1 MAVTALFG
9 ARVKRRE
16 DPRLITGRGK
26 YTDDIQLPG
35 TTYAV
40 FVRSPYAHAR
50 IKNVNV
56 EKALK
61 AGAIAA
67 VTGKDLEGKVGPVP
81 CAWVITN
88 ADIKVPKYNPLAVDK
103 VRYVGDPVAVVVA
116 ETPEKAHDCAKL
128 VEVEYEP
135 LPAVVNQEEAIKE
148 NAPLLY
154 EDVPRNIAFT
164 WKLEGGDLEKAFR
177 EADVVVE
184 QRLINHRLQPT
195 AMETRGVL
203 ASYDPSTENVTVW
216 MTSQNPHIHRFLLS
230 VMTGIPEHKI
240 RVIATDVG
248 GGFGSKIHAYGA
260 EAVVTYLSKILGRPV
275 KWMETRRE
283 NFLATIH
290 GRDHVQYVRLAAKR
304 NGKVLGLEVRAYA
317 NLGAYLSTAAPGI
330 PTWLFGLMLSGPYK
344 ISAIRCEVFGV
355 LTNTAPVDAY
365 RGAGRP
371 EATYLLERMMD
382 ILARRLGMDPAEVRR
397 VNFISREEF
406 PYQTPVVAMYDS
418 GDYLTAFNKALEKVG
433 YTEFR
438 KQQEEAR
445 KKGRLLGIGIS
456 SYVEI
461 CGLGPSRAVRST
473 GFGLGLWES
482 ATVRVHPT
490 GKVTVYT
497 GGNPHGQGEE
507 TTFAQI
513 VADQLGV
520 PFEDVEVIHGDT
532 GMIPFGMGTYGSRT
546 TPVAGGAIVQACN
559 KIIEKGRKIAAH
571 LLEASEKDIEY
582 RPGIY
587 SIKGLPDK
595 KVTIQQVALASY
607 AAGAKELPQGL
618 EPGLEA
624 TAFYDPENFTFPFG
638 THVCTVEVDP
648 ETYTVKILKYVAV
661 DDCGKRINP
670 MIVEGQ
676 IHGGIVQG
684 IAQALWEQAVY
695 DENGN
700 LLTATLTDYAV
711 PTSAD
716 VPEIELDETVT
727 PSPHNPLGV
736 KGVGETGTIAATP
749 AVVNAVLDAISHLGI
764 EHIDMPLTP
773 TRIWEAV
780 EKTKSR
786 RETR

>member
-1 MAVTALFG
+1 
-9 ARVKRRE
+9 
-16 DPRLITGRGK
+16 
-26 YTDDIQLPG
+26 
-35 TTYAV
+35 
-40 FVRSPYAHAR
+40 
-50 IKNVNV
+50 
-56 EKALK
+56 
-61 AGAIAA
+61 
-67 VTGKDLEGKVGPVP
+67 
-81 CAWVITN
+81 
-88 ADIKVPKYNPLAVDK
+88 
-103 VRYVGDPVAVVVA
+103 
-116 ETPEKAHDCAKL
+116 
-128 VEVEYEP
+128 
-135 LPAVVNQEEAIKE
+135 
-148 NAPLLY
+148 
-154 EDVPRNIAFT
+154 
-164 WKLEGGDLEKAFR
+164 LEKAFR

-195 AMETRGVL
+195 AVETRGVL
-203 ASYDPSTENVTVW
+203 ASYDPSTGNVTVW

-260 EAVVTYLSKILGRPV
+260 EAVVTYLSKMLCRPV

-283 NFLATIH
+283 NFMATIH

-330 PTWLFGLMLSGPYK
+330 PTWLFGLMLSGAYK
-344 ISAIRCEVFGV
+344 IPAIRCEVFGV

-371 EATYLLERMMD
+371 EATYLLQRMMD

-406 PYQTPVVAMYDS
+406 PYQTPVVVMYDS

-433 YTEFR
+433 YSEFR

-546 TPVAGGAIVQACN
+546 TPVAGGAIAQACN

-571 LLEASEKDIEY
+571 LLEASEKTSSTGQEY
-582 RPGIY
+582 TASKAYRIKRSQSSRWLWPHTLQGPTNFPRVWSPGWRQPP
-587 SIKGLPDK
+587 STTPKTSLSRS
-595 KVTIQQVALASY
+595 VRMSAL
-607 AAGAKELPQGL
+607 
-618 EPGLEA
+618 
-624 TAFYDPENFTFPFG
+624 
-638 THVCTVEVDP
+638 
-648 ETYTVKILKYVAV
+648 
-661 DDCGKRINP
+661 
-670 MIVEGQ
+670 
-676 IHGGIVQG
+676 
-684 IAQALWEQAVY
+684 
-695 DENGN
+695 
-700 LLTATLTDYAV
+700 
-711 PTSAD
+711 
-716 VPEIELDETVT
+716 
-727 PSPHNPLGV
+727 
-736 KGVGETGTIAATP
+736 
-749 AVVNAVLDAISHLGI
+749 
-764 EHIDMPLTP
+764 
-773 TRIWEAV
+773 
-780 EKTKSR
+780 SR
-786 RETR
+786 

>member
-128 VEVEYEP
+128 VEVEHEP
-135 LPAVVNQEEAIKE
+135 LPAAVNQEEAIKE

-154 EDVPRNIAFT
+154 ENVPRNIAFT
-164 WKLEGGDLEKAFR
+164 WKLEGGDLGKAFR

-184 QRLINHRLQPT
+184 QRFINHRLQPT
-195 AMETRGVL
+195 AVETRGVL

-260 EAVVTYLSKILGRPV
+260 EAVVTYLSKMLGRPV
-275 KWMETRRE
+275 KWMETRHE
-283 NFLATIH
+283 NFMATIH

-330 PTWLFGLMLSGPYK
+330 PTWLFGLMLSGAYK
-344 ISAIRCEVFGV
+344 IPAIRCEVFGV

-418 GDYLTAFNKALEKVG
+418 GDYLTAFNKVLEKVG
-433 YTEFR
+433 YSEFR

-546 TPVAGGAIVQACN
+546 TPVAGGAIAQACN

-607 AAGAKELPQGL
+607 AAGANELPQGL

-695 DENGN
+695 DEKGN

-773 TRIWEAV
+773 SRIWEAV
-780 EKTKSR
+780 KKTKSR

>member
-9 ARVKRRE
+9 ASVKRRE
-16 DPRLITGRGK
+16 DPRLLTGRGRF
-26 YTDDIQLPG
+26 TDDIQLPG
-35 TTYAV
+35 TVYAV

-50 IKNVNV
+50 IKNVDV
-56 EKALK
+56 SKALQ
-61 AGAIAA
+61 AGALAA
-67 VTGKDLEGKVGPVP
+67 LSGKDLEGKVGPVP

-88 ADIKVPKYNPLAVDK
+88 ADIKVPKYRPLAVDK

-135 LPAVVNQEEAIKE
+135 LPAVVNQEEAVKE
-148 NAPLLY
+148 GAPLLY
-154 EDVPRNIAFT
+154 DDVPRNIAFT
-164 WKLEGGDLEKAFR
+164 WKIEGGDLEKAFK
-177 EADVVVE
+177 EADIVVE
-184 QRLINHRLQPT
+184 QRLVNQRLQPT
-195 AMETRGVL
+195 AIETRGVL
-203 ASYDPSTENVTVW
+203 ASYDPATETITVW
-216 MTSQNPHIHRFLLS
+216 ITSQNPHIHRFLLS
-230 VMTGIPEHKI
+230 VMTGIPEHRI

-248 GGFGSKIHAYGA
+248 GGFGSKIHVYGA
-260 EAVVTYLSKILGRPV
+260 EAVITYLAKMLGKPV
-275 KWMETRRE
+275 KWMETRWE
-283 NFLATIH
+283 NYTATIH
-290 GRDHVQYVRLAAKR
+290 GRDHIQYVKLAAKKD
-304 NGKVLGLEVRAYA
+304 GKILGLDVKSYA

-344 ISAIRCEVFGV
+344 IPAIRCEVVGV

-371 EATYLLERMMD
+371 EATYLLERMVD
-382 ILARRLGMDPAEVRR
+382 ILARRLGMDPADVRR
-397 VNFISREEF
+397 VNFIEKEAF
-406 PYQTPVVAMYDS
+406 PYQTPVVVMYDS
-418 GDYLTAFNKALEKVG
+418 GDYLTAFNKALERIG
-433 YTEFR
+433 YQEFR
-438 KQQEEAR
+438 RQQQELRRA
-445 KKGRLLGIGIS
+445 GRLLGIGIS

-482 ATVRVHPT
+482 ATVRVHPS

-513 VADQLGV
+513 VADRLGV

-546 TPVAGGAIVQACN
+546 TPVAGGAIAQACN

-571 LLEASEKDIEY
+571 MLEISERDVDY
-582 RPGIY
+582 TPGVY
-587 SIKGLPDK
+587 SVRGLPEK
-595 KVTIQQVALASY
+595 RVTIQQVALAAY
-607 AAGAKELPQGL
+607 AAGAGELPEGL
-618 EPGLEA
+618 EPGLES
-624 TAFYDPENFTFPFG
+624 TTFYDPENFTFPFG

-648 ETYTVKILKYVAV
+648 ETFQVKILRYVAV
-661 DDCGKRINP
+661 DDCGRRINP

-684 IAQALWEQAVY
+684 IAQALMEHAVY
-695 DENGN
+695 DQNGN
-700 LLTATLTDYAV
+700 LLTATLNDYAV
-711 PTSAD
+711 PTSFE
-716 VPEIELDETVT
+716 VPDIETDETVT

-749 AVVNAVLDAISHLGI
+749 AVVNAVIDALSHLGI

-773 TRIWEAV
+773 SRIWEAV
-780 EKTKSR
+780 QKTKSKQ
-786 RETR
+786 

>member
-9 ARVKRRE
+9 ASVKRRE
-16 DPRLITGRGK
+16 DPRLLTGRGRF
-26 YTDDIQLPG
+26 TDDIQLPG
-35 TTYAV
+35 TVYAV

-50 IKNVNV
+50 IKNVDV
-56 EKALK
+56 SKALQ

-67 VTGKDLEGKVGPVP
+67 LSGKDLEGKVGPVP

-88 ADIKVPKYNPLAVDK
+88 ADIKVPKYTPLAVDK

-135 LPAVVNQEEAIKE
+135 LPAVVNQEEAVAE
-148 NAPLLY
+148 GAPLLY
-154 EDVPRNIAFT
+154 DDVPRNIAFT
-164 WKLEGGDLEKAFR
+164 WKLEGGDLEKAFK

-184 QRLINHRLQPT
+184 QRLVNQRLQPT
-195 AMETRGVL
+195 AIETRGVL
-203 ASYDPSTENVTVW
+203 ASYDPATDTTTVW

-230 VMTGIPEHKI
+230 VMTGIPEHRI

-248 GGFGSKIHAYGA
+248 GGFGSKIHVYGA
-260 EAVVTYLSKILGRPV
+260 EAVITYLTKTLGKPV
-275 KWMETRRE
+275 KWIETRWE
-283 NFLATIH
+283 NYTATIH
-290 GRDHVQYVRLAAKR
+290 GRDHIQYVKLAAKKD
-304 NGKVLGLEVRAYA
+304 GKILGLQVKSYA

-330 PTWLFGLMLSGPYK
+330 PTWLFGLMLSGAYK
-344 ISAIRCEVFGV
+344 IPAIRCEVIGV

-371 EATYLLERMMD
+371 EATYLLERMVD
-382 ILARRLGMDPAEVRR
+382 ILARRLGMDPADVRR
-397 VNFISREEF
+397 VNFIEKDAF
-406 PYQTPVVAMYDS
+406 PYKTPVGVIYDS
-418 GDYLTAFNKALEKVG
+418 GDYLTAFNKALERIG
-433 YTEFR
+433 YQEFR
-438 KQQEEAR
+438 RQQQELR
-445 KKGRLLGIGIS
+445 KGGRLLGIGIS

-482 ATVRVHPT
+482 ATVRVHPS

-497 GGNPHGQGEE
+497 GANPHGQGEE

-513 VADQLGV
+513 VADRLGV

-546 TPVAGGAIVQACN
+546 TPVAGGAIAQACN

-571 LLEASEKDIEY
+571 MLEISERDVDY
-582 RPGIY
+582 TPGVY
-587 SIKGLPDK
+587 SVKGLPEK
-595 KVTIQQVALASY
+595 RVTIQQVALASY
-607 AAGAKELPQGL
+607 AAGAGELPEGL

-624 TAFYDPENFTFPFG
+624 TTFYDPENFTFPFG

-648 ETYTVKILKYVAV
+648 ETFQVKILRYVAV
-661 DDCGKRINP
+661 DDCGRRINP

-684 IAQALWEQAVY
+684 IAQALMEHAVY
-695 DENGN
+695 DQNGN
-700 LLTATLTDYAV
+700 LLTATLNDYAV
-711 PTSAD
+711 PTSFE
-716 VPEIELDETVT
+716 VPDIETDETVT

-749 AVVNAVLDAISHLGI
+749 AVVNAVIDALSHLGI

-773 TRIWEAV
+773 SRIWEAV
-780 EKTKSR
+780 QKTKSQQPS
-786 RETR
+786 

>member
-9 ARVKRRE
+9 ASVKRRE
-16 DPRLITGRGK
+16 DPRLLTGRGRF
-26 YTDDIQLPG
+26 TDDIQLPG
-35 TTYAV
+35 TVYAV

-50 IKNVNV
+50 IKNVDV
-56 EKALK
+56 SKALQ
-61 AGAIAA
+61 AGALAA
-67 VTGKDLEGKVGPVP
+67 LSGKDLEGKVGPVP

-88 ADIKVPKYNPLAVDK
+88 ADIKVPKYRPLAVDK

-135 LPAVVNQEEAIKE
+135 LPAVVNQEEAVKE
-148 NAPLLY
+148 GAPLLY
-154 EDVPRNIAFT
+154 DDVPRNIAFT
-164 WKLEGGDLEKAFR
+164 WKIEGGDLEKAFK
-177 EADVVVE
+177 EADIVVE
-184 QRLINHRLQPT
+184 QRLVNQRLQPT
-195 AMETRGVL
+195 AIETRGVL
-203 ASYDPSTENVTVW
+203 ASYDPATETITVW
-216 MTSQNPHIHRFLLS
+216 ITSQNPHIHRFLLS
-230 VMTGIPEHKI
+230 VMTGIPEHRI

-248 GGFGSKIHAYGA
+248 GGFGSKIHVYGA
-260 EAVVTYLSKILGRPV
+260 EAVITYLAKMLGKPV
-275 KWMETRRE
+275 KWMETRWE
-283 NFLATIH
+283 NYTATIH
-290 GRDHVQYVRLAAKR
+290 GRDHIQYVKLAAKKD
-304 NGKVLGLEVRAYA
+304 GKILGLDVKSYA

-330 PTWLFGLMLSGPYK
+330 PTWLFGLMLSGPYR
-344 ISAIRCEVFGV
+344 IPAIRCEVVGV

-371 EATYLLERMMD
+371 EATYLLERMVD
-382 ILARRLGMDPAEVRR
+382 ILARRLGMDPADVRR
-397 VNFISREEF
+397 VNFIEKEAF
-406 PYQTPVVAMYDS
+406 PYQTPVVVMYDS
-418 GDYLTAFNKALEKVG
+418 GDYLTAFNKALERIG
-433 YTEFR
+433 YQEFR
-438 KQQEEAR
+438 RQQQELRRA
-445 KKGRLLGIGIS
+445 GRLLGIGIS

-482 ATVRVHPT
+482 ATVRVHPS

-513 VADQLGV
+513 VADRLGV

-546 TPVAGGAIVQACN
+546 TPVAGGAIAQACN

-571 LLEASEKDIEY
+571 MLEISERDVDY
-582 RPGIY
+582 TPGVY
-587 SIKGLPDK
+587 SVRGLPEK
-595 KVTIQQVALASY
+595 RVTIQQVALAAY
-607 AAGAKELPQGL
+607 AAGAGELPEGL
-618 EPGLEA
+618 EPGLES
-624 TAFYDPENFTFPFG
+624 TTFYDPENFTFPFG

-648 ETYTVKILKYVAV
+648 ETFQVKILRYVAV
-661 DDCGKRINP
+661 DDCGRRINP

-684 IAQALWEQAVY
+684 IAQALMEHAVY
-695 DENGN
+695 DQNGN
-700 LLTATLTDYAV
+700 LLTATLNDYAV
-711 PTSAD
+711 PTSFE
-716 VPEIELDETVT
+716 VPDIETDETVT

-749 AVVNAVLDAISHLGI
+749 AVVNAVIDALSHLGI

-773 TRIWEAV
+773 SRIWEAV
-780 EKTKSR
+780 QKTKSKQ
-786 RETR
+786 

>member
-1 MAVTALFG
+1 
-9 ARVKRRE
+9 
-16 DPRLITGRGK
+16 
-26 YTDDIQLPG
+26 
-35 TTYAV
+35 
-40 FVRSPYAHAR
+40 
-50 IKNVNV
+50 
-56 EKALK
+56 
-61 AGAIAA
+61 
-67 VTGKDLEGKVGPVP
+67 
-81 CAWVITN
+81 
-88 ADIKVPKYNPLAVDK
+88 
-103 VRYVGDPVAVVVA
+103 
-116 ETPEKAHDCAKL
+116 
-128 VEVEYEP
+128 
-135 LPAVVNQEEAIKE
+135 
-148 NAPLLY
+148 
-154 EDVPRNIAFT
+154 
-164 WKLEGGDLEKAFR
+164 
-177 EADVVVE
+177 
-184 QRLINHRLQPT
+184 
-195 AMETRGVL
+195 
-203 ASYDPSTENVTVW
+203 
-216 MTSQNPHIHRFLLS
+216 
-230 VMTGIPEHKI
+230 
-240 RVIATDVG
+240 
-248 GGFGSKIHAYGA
+248 
-260 EAVVTYLSKILGRPV
+260 
-275 KWMETRRE
+275 
-283 NFLATIH
+283 
-290 GRDHVQYVRLAAKR
+290 
-304 NGKVLGLEVRAYA
+304 
-317 NLGAYLSTAAPGI
+317 
-330 PTWLFGLMLSGPYK
+330 MLSGAYK
-344 ISAIRCEVFGV
+344 IPAIRCEVFGV

-406 PYQTPVVAMYDS
+406 PYQTPVVVMYDS

-433 YTEFR
+433 YSEFR

-546 TPVAGGAIVQACN
+546 TPVAGGAIAQACN

-607 AAGAKELPQGL
+607 AAGANELPQGL